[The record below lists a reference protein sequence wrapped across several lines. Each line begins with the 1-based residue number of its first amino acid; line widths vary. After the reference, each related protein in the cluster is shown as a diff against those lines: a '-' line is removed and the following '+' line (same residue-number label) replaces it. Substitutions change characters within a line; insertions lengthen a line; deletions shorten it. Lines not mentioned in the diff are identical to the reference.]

1 MKSPAVRV
9 VVLIPVRVARS
20 SLVLVTM
27 MLLPEKDRAP
37 KVRPPDKPITSA
49 PQRASEFLE
58 ILIL

>member
-1 MKSPAVRV
+1 MKSPALRL
-9 VVLIPVRVARS
+9 VVLIPLSVARN

-49 PQRASEFLE
+49 PQRSSEFLE
-58 ILIL
+58 FLLL